1 MNKLF
6 KTPHYSRSRSHSCRA
21 PAQRP
26 FSLRP
31 LLASLSGLLV
41 CTGAALAAPFAY
53 IPNQGSDNVSVIDLA
68 TNAVVGTPI
77 GVGSRPFAVA
87 VNPAGTLVYIAN
99 FSGASVSV
107 ISTASNTV
115 VATITGITNPSS
127 VVLNA
132 SGTRAYVTQ
141 DLGGL
146 GSVFVIDTA
155 TNTLVGSP
163 IVVSMSSYGL
173 AVNAA
178 GTRLYVTSFYGTSLS
193 VIDTSSNTAVA
204 TVPGLRMPFGVTLN
218 PAGTRAYIANSNGNT
233 VSILDTA
240 TNTIVDTVSTG
251 SRAVET
257 AFNPTGTRAYVTNFS
272 SDSVSVIDTTA
283 SPPVVIATIP
293 VGVNPQGI
301 SMNADGTRVY
311 VANRNSNTV
320 SVIDTA
326 TNTVLGSPISVG
338 SSPAS
343 IGVFIAQRG
352 QAQSI
357 SFNPLIDLVLDS
369 SIAVPVSASASS
381 GLPVSI
387 SSQTPD
393 VCTVNNTFSPA
404 TVVVVSAG
412 TCTLVASQFGG
423 GGYAT
428 ATPVEASFLVGRS
441 TVDVRTYLP
450 LAGASSGYTSYLRVI
465 NVGKQNSALLVS
477 VIDEKT
483 GAVGTPQRLP
493 IRLPGG
499 AATIFNAN
507 QIEAT
512 LKLSSALA
520 AGSRPRLRVTA
531 EDAVPIEVQTLLRS
545 PQGIF
550 TEASGAQTGTTVKNG
565 STGKTSSSINVRA
578 FVPSAAAS
586 YASVLRI
593 INSGTSATPVTVA
606 RIDPLTGAVGTPG
619 VLHSALPAGAAVNYL
634 ASQIEAALGA
644 PLAASDRPRIQ
655 VNAAESTLE
664 VQSYLAQPGGGF
676 TEVSGAQTGSAVEVR
691 SFYPA
696 STLGKTSFVRIINAS
711 PNTPG
716 FASAVQAELLDA
728 AGKTIATGLLATALP
743 GGAMITLTAKEIETA
758 MGYAIPLGTI
768 PRLRVSINGA
778 QLEVQS
784 YVLQPNAWLTLA
796 ANATVGRK
804 AYVRTFMPQIDAA
817 SGYTSAVRVTNTG
830 NAATSVFAE
839 LIDDASGYTYSDYPG
854 VGKQLVASLAAGETK
869 EFSAKQVEALFSI
882 GLSPAEST
890 RSIKPGSRPRLALYS
905 ETQLQVQS
913 LLTQPGGVVIELSE
927 AQ

>member
-1 MNKLF
+1 MTSLF
-6 KTPHYSRSRSHSCRA
+6 KISHRSHPHRA
-21 PAQRP
+21 PAQHP

-31 LLASLSGLLV
+31 LLASLSGLLL
-41 CTGAALAAPFAY
+41 CTSAALAAPFAY
-53 IPNQGSDNVSVIDLA
+53 IPSQSDDNVAVIDLA
-68 TNAVVGTPI
+68 TNAVVGAPI
-77 GVGSRPFAVA
+77 NVGSTPFGVA
-87 VNPAGTLVYIAN
+87 VNPAGTLVYITNAGGN
-99 FSGASVSV
+99 SVSV
-107 ISTASNTV
+107 ISTATNTV
-115 VATITGITNPSS
+115 VATISGISTP
-127 VVLNA
+127 VAIVLNA

-141 DLGGL
+141 DASPGN
-146 GSVFVIDTA
+146 VYVIDTS
-155 TNTLVGSP
+155 TNALVGSP
-163 IVVSMSSYGL
+163 IAVGTRSYGV
-173 AVNAA
+173 AVNPA
-178 GTRLYVTSFYGTSLS
+178 GTRVYVASFGGTTLS
-193 VIDTSSNTAVA
+193 VIDTSSNTVLT
-204 TVPGLRMPFGVTLN
+204 TVTGFSNPFGVTLN
-218 PAGTRAYIANSNGNT
+218 PTGTRAYIANETNNT

-240 TNTIVDTVSTG
+240 SNTIVNTVSVG
-251 SRAVET
+251 ASPVET
-257 AFNPTGTRAYVTNFS
+257 AFNPAGTRAYVTNFRGN
-272 SDSVSVIDTTA
+272 SVSVIDTTA
-283 SPPVVIATIP
+283 SPPVVIATIA
-293 VGVNPQGI
+293 VGTNPQGI
-301 SMNADGTRVY
+301 SLNADGTRVY
-311 VANRNSNTV
+311 VVNRNSDTV
-320 SVIDTA
+320 SVIYTA
-326 TNTVLGSPISVG
+326 TNTVIGSPIAVG
-338 SSPAS
+338 LGSAS
-343 IGVFIAQRG
+343 IGVFIAQG
-352 QAQSI
+352 GTAQSI
-357 SFNPLIDLVLDS
+357 NFNPLIDLVVDS
-369 SIAVPVSASASS
+369 SAPVPVSGTASS

-387 SSQTPD
+387 SSQTPE

-404 TVVVVSAG
+404 TVVAVAGG
-412 TCTLVASQFGG
+412 TCTLVASQGG
-423 GGYAT
+423 GSGFGPAS
-428 ATPVEASFLVGRS
+428 PVQASFLVGRS

-450 LAGASSGYTSYLRVI
+450 QAGASSGYTSYVRVI
-465 NVGKQNSALLVS
+465 NVGKQHSALLVS

-483 GAVGTPQRLP
+483 GTVGTPQRLP

-499 AATIFNAN
+499 AATIFNAS
-507 QIEAT
+507 QIEET
-512 LKLSSALA
+512 LKLSSTLA

-550 TEASGAQTGTTVKNG
+550 TEASGAQTGTTLKN
-565 STGKTSSSINVRA
+565 SATGKTSSSINVRA

-593 INSGTSATPVTVA
+593 INTGTSSTPVTVA

-619 VLHSALPAGAAVNYL
+619 ILHSALPAGAAVNYL
-634 ASQIEAALGA
+634 ASQVEAALGK
-644 PLAASDRPRIQ
+644 PLVASDRPRIQ
-655 VNAAESTLE
+655 VNGAESTLE

-696 STLGKTSFVRIINAS
+696 ATVGLTSFVRIINAS
-711 PNTPG
+711 PNAPG
-716 FASAVQAELLDA
+716 FASAVQADLLDA

-869 EFSAKQVEALFSI
+869 EFSAKQVEALFGI

-890 RSIKPGSRPRLALYS
+890 RSIKSGSRPRLALYS
-905 ETQLQVQS
+905 DTQLQVQS
-913 LLTQPGGVVIELSE
+913 LLTQPGGVVMELSE